1 LLLEEL
7 EVFVVEALEVFAA
20 EELEVFAAAFSAVR
34 AERVA
39 RSFTSLASRIISTW
53 LVLFLIG
60 VARPCAAGM
69 KRRSAGPS
77 FTIA

>member
-7 EVFVVEALEVFAA
+7 EVFAA
-20 EELEVFAAAFSAVR
+20 EELATFAVERSAFGAGR
-34 AERVA
+34 GA
-39 RSFTSLASRIISTW
+39 RIFSSWASRMISTW

>member
-7 EVFVVEALEVFAA
+7 EVFAVEVLATFAVERSALGAGRGA
-20 EELEVFAAAFSAVR
+20 RTFS
-34 AERVA
+34 
-39 RSFTSLASRIISTW
+39 SWASRMISTW

>member
-7 EVFVVEALEVFAA
+7 EVFAV
-20 EELEVFAAAFSAVR
+20 EELEVFSVDELFAVERSAVR
-34 AERVA
+34 AERVG
-39 RSFTSLASRIISTW
+39 RSFSSRASRIISTW